1 MRSSI
6 FFFFSSNVSQKKVG
20 RLHGPPV
27 GFALHDYYPFAFA
40 KEKKMWVAGDIRSEH
55 TSTEQVL
62 DRDPSL
68 CCCLKVLLKNVENVW
83 ALVCCW
89 RREVIFNAFHCWHEH
104 SFIILVLLHLF
115 FNTLSNQVAGGHDIS
130 FLERLL
136 VNSSILEVPQTYILV
151 VGDTARTAART
162 QA

>member
-1 MRSSI
+1 MLIHRHRGDIGGGKDGIGRELQSCVMRSSI

-40 KEKKMWVAGDIRSEH
+40 KEKNMWVAGDIRSEH

-68 CCCLKVLLKNVENVW
+68 CCCLQVLLKNVENVW

-89 RREVIFNAFHCWHEH
+89 QREVIFNAFHCWHER

-115 FNTLSNQVAGGHDIS
+115 FNTLSN
-130 FLERLL
+130 
-136 VNSSILEVPQTYILV
+136 
-151 VGDTARTAART
+151 
-162 QA
+162 